1 MLRLGAKWTWQQKVW
16 HILDLKRQAQELQ
29 EMMVEWKPLGRR
41 VTSLVERCFKG
52 LVLLLPKNWLHYHCD
67 GFFIFKNG
75 HFFLFWN
82 SWLEL
87 LNLVL
92 GGCGKALETASWYLE
107 EISFQNYPAEKCR
120 DHQRFFS
127 CISRSTEYPRNHPVQ
142 GRFNFTKLNGRAIYR
157 WFEIYFHPQLEGR
170 KQA

>member
-29 EMMVEWKPLGRR
+29 EMLVEWKRLGRR

-92 GGCGKALETASWYLE
+92 GGCGKALETASWYLKKLVSKTIQQKNAAI
-107 EISFQNYPAEKCR
+107 ISDSFHVSQDPLNIPETTQFK
-120 DHQRFFS
+120 
-127 CISRSTEYPRNHPVQ
+127 

-157 WFEIYFHPQLEGR
+157 WFKIYFHPQLEGR